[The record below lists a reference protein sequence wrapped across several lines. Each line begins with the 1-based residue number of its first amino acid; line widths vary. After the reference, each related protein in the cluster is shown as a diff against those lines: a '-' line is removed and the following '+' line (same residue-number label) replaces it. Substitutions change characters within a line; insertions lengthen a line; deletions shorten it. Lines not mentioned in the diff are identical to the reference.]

1 MNLNLMSL
9 MLETQTAGGGELITM
24 LIPMVLL
31 VLVFYFIIY
40 RPQKKQEKET
50 QDMRSSIELGD
61 VIVTNGGIVGMV
73 VKIKDDMLLIES
85 GGNRTKLQIQK
96 WAVHSIIEKANE
108 PEEKKEENKKYAF
121 KGENLSGFSQTFY
134 THLFC
139 KKLLFCKKSRQK
151 NFSDK
156 NAFAFLGYIKL

>member
-9 MLETQTAGGGELITM
+9 MLETQAAGGGELITM
-24 LIPMVLL
+24 IIPMVLL

-108 PEEKKEENKKYAF
+108 PEEKKEENKK
-121 KGENLSGFSQTFY
+121 
-134 THLFC
+134 
-139 KKLLFCKKSRQK
+139 
-151 NFSDK
+151 
-156 NAFAFLGYIKL
+156 